1 MIEDIDAEPQ
11 LREVKDH
18 LDDVV
23 LKKLSLEYLS
33 GRDTSAFLPKSL
45 TKTQFKVFHQVRT
58 YCGAHKPGFFAPLV
72 KDYGLYALAHFRA
85 CTRWQCLIRDHS
97 LLNVPVCSDSLSF
110 DAKLARWFFE
120 YFGKLTLI
128 F

>member
-1 MIEDIDAEPQ
+1 MLFGVSSSRLVIEDIDAEPQ

-58 YCGAHKPGFFAPLV
+58 YCG
-72 KDYGLYALAHFRA
+72 GLISQAFLHH
-85 CTRWQCLIRDHS
+85 L
-97 LLNVPVCSDSLSF
+97 
-110 DAKLARWFFE
+110 
-120 YFGKLTLI
+120 
-128 F
+128 